1 MRMTAPRVRRRKTI
15 AALASSALLLTGCG
29 TDVSGSADGGAES
42 FVFTPGDEVVEIEY
56 WSAAVEDLNTTL
68 IEDFNEGPGTELGIH
83 VNISYQG
90 EYAEQQQKLYAA
102 QLADTLPNLF
112 VSEASSTAALV
123 DAELAVPLDPYIEA
137 NDLDVEDF
145 EIGEIGYL
153 FSGEEQYALPYMRS
167 VPVMYVNRG
176 VLEKYGF
183 DPSGPKTLEELGE
196 VLRTV
201 SAGQGAPAMPF
212 LMTTWF
218 IEPLL
223 YSFADLPI
231 NAEDGSSNIADRKA
245 VELVE
250 WLRDLIDDGAI
261 KLIPRGQT
269 QDLIA
274 SLVAPT
280 TAVSFYTSAG
290 ITGLQKTAPERGVD
304 LGVALFPSGE
314 DGSRGVAVGG
324 SNLYIADTGTVQQK
338 AAAFELAR
346 WLTEAEQAAANSAAT
361 GYIAVRESARDT
373 ETLQSVFSTN
383 PAFGVASEQ
392 MTYARSRVLS
402 PNNVEVDALVG
413 ERLDQ
418 LVTQDQDAAD
428 ALSALAEELDAISSR

>member
-1 MRMTAPRVRRRKTI
+1 MHVTASRARRRASLATV
-15 AALASSALLLTGCG
+15 AAAALLLTGC
-29 TDVSGSADGGAES
+29 SASAAGSSETTPEGAV
-42 FVFTPGDEVVEIEY
+42 FVPSDEVVEIEY
-56 WSAAVEDLNTTL
+56 WSAAVEDLNTKL
-68 IEDFNEGPGTELGIH
+68 IEDFNAGPGAELGIH
-83 VNISYQG
+83 VNVSYQG

-112 VSEASSTAALV
+112 VSEASSTAAIV

-137 NDLDVEDF
+137 NDLDVKDF

-153 FSGEEQYALPYMRS
+153 FADENQYALPYMRS

-176 VLEKYGF
+176 LLEQYGF
-183 DPSGPKTLEELGE
+183 NPEGPKTLDELGD
-196 VLRTV
+196 VLRTI
-201 SAGQGAPAMPF
+201 SEGQGAPAMPF

-231 NAEDGSSNIADRKA
+231 NAEDGSSNIADEQA
-245 VELVE
+245 VQLVE

-261 KLIPRGQT
+261 QLIPRGQT

-280 TAVSFYTSAG
+280 TALSFYTSAG
-290 ITGLQKTAPERGVD
+290 ITGLQKVAPERGVD

-324 SNLYIADTGTVQQK
+324 SNLYIADTGTEQQK
-338 AAAFELAR
+338 AASFELAR
-346 WLTEAEQAAANSAAT
+346 WLTAPEQAAANSAAT
-361 GYIAVRESARDT
+361 GYIAVRNSARDT
-373 ETLQSVFSTN
+373 ETLKQVFATN

-392 MTYARSRVLS
+392 MSYARARVLS

-418 LVTQDQDAAD
+418 LVTQDQDVAK
-428 ALSALAEELDAISSR
+428 ALSTLAKELDAITSR